1 MRRGRG
7 ERSSFERGTVRGDP
21 AVGCAQDENRNETSS
36 EHVTIEMA
44 GRTDTLWE
52 LIEPWLA
59 AERLELDDLEVVGS
73 GRGRTVRVYV
83 DAEGGVDVD
92 RLAEL
97 SEGISRLL
105 DAETDLDGPSRLELS
120 SPGLERKLRRPA
132 HYRKSIG
139 REVSVKVRDDDTT
152 RVVKGRL
159 VSADDDGCTVETDDG
174 EHPIPY
180 GDVVTARTVFRWER
194 APKPGKK

>member
-1 MRRGRG
+1 MCRGRG
-7 ERSSFERGTVRGDP
+7 RASRAIPLEPP
-21 AVGCAQDENRNETSS
+21 AIGAPVALRTRIETSS
-36 EHVTIEMA
+36 EHVTIEMT
-44 GRTDTLWE
+44 GRTDTLWA

-105 DAETDLDGPSRLELS
+105 DTETDLDGPYRLELS
-120 SPGLERKLRRPA
+120 SPGLERALRRPA
-132 HYRKSIG
+132 HYRKSVG
-139 REVSVKVRDDDTT
+139 REVSVKVRRGDTT
-152 RVVKGRL
+152 GVVKGVV
-159 VSADDDGCTVETDDG
+159 VSADDDGCTLDTEDG
-174 EHPIPY
+174 ERRIAY
-180 GDVVTARTVFRWER
+180 GDVVAARTVFRWER